1 MNNVIDVILAR
12 RSIRKYTD
20 QPVPREILETLMKA
34 AMAAPSA
41 MNAQPWE
48 FMVITEPKTLASLR
62 KSLIFA
68 KMNAPAAICV
78 LGSERMQKNKTGSR
92 FWVQDCSA
100 ATENILLAATALGL
114 GSVWVG
120 VHPVAIFTRAVAKV
134 LNLPNGVTPLNLIFL
149 GYPAETKEPRTQFEE
164 QRVHWEAFPPSDP
177 KGIRI
182 KRGYTGNGNEEA
194 E

>member
-20 QPVPREILETLMKA
+20 QPVSREILETLVKA

-48 FMVITEPKTLASLR
+48 FVVITEPKTLASLR
-62 KSLIFA
+62 GSLIFA

-134 LNLPNGVTPLNLIFL
+134 LNLPDGVTPLNLIFV
-149 GYPAETKEPRTQFEE
+149 GYPAETKEPRTQYEE
-164 QRVHWEAFPPSDP
+164 QRVHWEAFPPSEK
-177 KGIRI
+177 KG
-182 KRGYTGNGNEEA
+182 KRARWEFTGNDKAEA